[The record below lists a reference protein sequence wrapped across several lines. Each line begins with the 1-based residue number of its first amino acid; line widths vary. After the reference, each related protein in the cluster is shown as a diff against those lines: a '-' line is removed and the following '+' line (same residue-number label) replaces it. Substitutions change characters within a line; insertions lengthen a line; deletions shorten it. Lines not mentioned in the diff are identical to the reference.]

1 MTRLEHEWRE
11 WLAGNPRVRAM
22 LPEDVTKIKT
32 VWLHGAQSVLV
43 ALAASHPEGPKDL
56 EALKATADAL
66 NDEIMA
72 GIARAHGRLD

>member
-11 WLAGNPRVRAM
+11 FLAANDRLRAM
-22 LPEDVTKIKT
+22 DAESVRK
-32 VWLHGAQSVLV
+32 VHAVFLHGAQAALV
-43 ALAASHPEGPKDL
+43 ALAASHPEGPQDL

-72 GIARAHGRLD
+72 GIAKAHGREH